1 MEDHKM
7 NQLAGA
13 RRPKAKV
20 EVSIEPEFQGDEYL
34 FLADK
39 FVYSKKAAAN

>member
-20 EVSIEPEFQGDEYL
+20 EDMRVQSASE
-34 FLADK
+34 K
-39 FVYSKKAAAN
+39 